1 MKILIV
7 DDTRLMLRIL
17 GELLHRNGYETV
29 EAKSA
34 AQAVKQLSVDRE
46 IDAVITD
53 LDMEPMNGVEL
64 FRLAQ
69 TLYRITDSGT
79 IAPPPFVLLTAHN
92 KHATGRFRLR
102 EEMDFALS
110 EFKAVLQ
117 KPIVESQLL
126 SVLAS
131 IDTAATPSVAC
142 AET

>member
-1 MKILIV
+1 MVEDRSVDFATPCDAGKAGSMKILIV

-29 EAKSA
+29 EAKST
-34 AQAVKQLSVDRE
+34 AQAVKRLSVDRK

-79 IAPPPFVLLTAHN
+79 IALFSN
-92 KHATGRFRLR
+92 KTSG
-102 EEMDFALS
+102 
-110 EFKAVLQ
+110 
-117 KPIVESQLL
+117 
-126 SVLAS
+126 
-131 IDTAATPSVAC
+131 T
-142 AET
+142 